1 VGTIA
6 PVDKGRESARALV
19 LHHGWNAASYQILN
33 RGMQLWFADRSDAV
47 IGFVCVRDVWVVAGA
62 PVCAHHRLGAVAT
75 EFRDD
80 AALSGARVLYFGAGE
95 RLERLLG
102 LDGRH
107 HLLRLGAQPTWDP
120 RSWSDGVRRK
130 ASLRAQ
136 LNRARNKNVT
146 IVELTPAEASRRR
159 DALHQV
165 LSRWLRDRG
174 LPALHFMTEPET
186 LDDLR
191 DRRVF
196 VAERRGDVCAFLVA
210 TPVPAREGWL
220 VEQWPRLRDAPN
232 GTTHL
237 LVDGAMR
244 AFADEGAR
252 FATLGLAPLSQR
264 AGPIGEGEPAWV
276 RLLLLWIRAHGR
288 RFYNFR
294 GLDAFKAALLP
305 QAWEPIY
312 AIVPAPRVTLSMLM
326 AVAGAFGGGSS
337 FHLFGRALLIAMRR
351 ELARTGCLRR

>member
-1 VGTIA
+1 MGSIVRA
-6 PVDKGRESARALV
+6 DRGREAARTLV

-33 RGMQLWFADRSDAV
+33 RGMQLWFAGRSDAV
-47 IGFVCVRDVWVVAGA
+47 IGFVSVRDIRVVAGA
-62 PVCAHHRLGAVAT
+62 PVCAHDRLGAVAT
-75 EFRDD
+75 EFQDD

-102 LDGRH
+102 SDGRH
-107 HLLRLGAQPTWDP
+107 HLLRLGAQPSWDP

-146 IVELTPAEASRRR
+146 VAELTHAEASRRR

-165 LSRWLRDRG
+165 LSRWLQDRG

-196 VAERRGDVCAFLVA
+196 VAERRGDACAFLVA

-294 GLDAFKAALLP
+294 GLDAFKAALQP
-305 QAWEPIY
+305 HAWEPIY

-326 AVAGAFGGGSS
+326 AVAGAFGGGSP
-337 FHLFGRALLIAMRR
+337 FHLLGRALLMAMRR
-351 ELARTGCLRR
+351 ELEGVALSR